1 MRFLKKK
8 AKIKMTQG
16 PLVSVIVPLY
26 NHEKYIEQA
35 IQSVVSQTYQSWELI
50 IIDDGSS
57 DLSVKKSAYIYR
69 QAYSSVWTGKSRCAP
84 RN

>member
-35 IQSVVSQTYQSWELI
+35 IVS
-50 IIDDGSS
+50 
-57 DLSVKKSAYIYR
+57 SAR
-69 QAYSSVWTGKSRCAP
+69 HTSPG
-84 RN
+84 N